1 MKQAVSSFLSQFNTP
16 SDPLFDYDQCVDLA
30 VVLEAV
36 HNSCPARNREE
47 IERWCK
53 AFLSLFDVPANL
65 KGVLR
70 ARPLFQYWVPKLLA
84 EARIDGT
91 GPRQILDTF
100 LKALASY
107 PEPNLFMARPH
118 YAESQLFTYHLSAF
132 RSFAM
137 PCSLYEM
144 WGRRLHEGLR
154 TKQKTTERTETVR
167 WYATSARFFFQCFP
181 HESLTSLP
189 AVTNRDVFE
198 QHLALFK
205 PAYSRHVEEAMKGS
219 VNGDEV
225 AKAHEYRLLSLY
237 DKREVNPNGHQG
249 LGQVSENHQQ
259 RHDQRT
265 PSEPFDDRPSSG
277 TIDNSLL
284 KQFEQINAYVV
295 EEFVQDPDGDTSS
308 NDLVDPDPIVEDFIQ
323 PPDEAPLLAKPPRLP
338 RHHVSRHI
346 LQNFPI
352 WWDTTS
358 LPIHALAD
366 LYRAAEALF
375 SDMPRTG
382 AAGLFLITL
391 PYCGRPPAELLGCEI
406 GRISIENAEQHL
418 TPNKLWIDPW
428 SLLFFYLQDRR
439 RSSFKPTDGTGWLSS
454 SRAISFPIPHPL
466 TSPYARYAEWVQ
478 SHISDPEG
486 QRFFQLVDSDE
497 NLRPLTLQDIE
508 RIIHSLREKWPHL
521 PTPSV
526 LARAFSALF
535 IHGQNFDEVSARF
548 IDGKFALSGPQP
560 HYTYRR
566 LLGLH
571 EDYHR
576 RAANIHSLVTKA
588 LPLHGWWND
597 SPHTK
602 ERQWST
608 DGGVGSPLILGTR
621 VFIRD
626 VHRIGGS
633 IKRTGSC
640 NDATTLVHHHN
651 AFVTY
656 TSLVHGIL
664 GVRPRNEPN
673 LPRSLF
679 VSPPDIL
686 PITDKLSSLY
696 FENRL
701 IGVPPIAAHLYSQLA
716 LGRDCLNETCCIY
729 FGSTLGEQIPDGQ
742 PLFYLGDDGRVLQY
756 SLSAYREMLVK
767 FGAEALASTP
777 LNVGRHRNRTEK
789 VPTYGDDVMNLHLG
803 HNRAGREALAH
814 HACTFLGKAIA
825 LLREHHEELLCK
837 LGFEPLSYLPG
848 VDLCTKQTKR
858 G

>member
-1 MKQAVSSFLSQFNTP
+1 MKQAVSSFLSQFHTP
-16 SDPLFDYDQCVDLA
+16 SEPLFDYDQCVDLA

-70 ARPLFQYWVPKLLA
+70 ARPLFQYWVPKLLV
-84 EARIDGT
+84 EASIDGT
-91 GPRQILDTF
+91 GPQKILDTF
-100 LKALASY
+100 LETLASY
-107 PEPNLFMARPH
+107 PKPNLFMARPH
-118 YAESQLFTYHLSAF
+118 YAESQLFTYHLNAF
-132 RSFAM
+132 GSFAM

-167 WYATSARFFFQCFP
+167 WYATSARFFFEHFP
-181 HESLTSLP
+181 HGHLTSIP
-189 AVTNRDVFE
+189 PVITRDVFE

-205 PAYSRHVEEAMKGS
+205 PAYSRHIEEDLKGA

-225 AKAHEYRLLSLY
+225 AEGHKCRLLSLY
-237 DKREVNPNGHQG
+237 DKRGVNPNGHQG
-249 LGQVSENHQQ
+249 AGQVSEDNHQ
-259 RHDQRT
+259 RHDQQT

-277 TIDNSLL
+277 AIDTSLL
-284 KQFEQINAYVV
+284 KLFDQFKAYVV
-295 EEFVQDPDGDTSS
+295 EEFVQDPDGTMSS
-308 NDLVDPDPIVEDFIQ
+308 NDLVDPDPIVADFVQ
-323 PPDEAPLLAKPPRLP
+323 PSDEAPLLAKPPRLP
-338 RHHVSRHI
+338 QHHISRHI
-346 LQNFPI
+346 LQHHRF

-358 LPIHALAD
+358 LPIHTLAD
-366 LYRAAEALF
+366 LYRAAEVLF

-391 PYCGRPPAELLGCEI
+391 PYCGRPPAELLGCEV
-406 GRISIENAEQHL
+406 GRASSENAEKRL
-418 TPNKLWIDPW
+418 APNKLWIDPW
-428 SLLFFYLQDRR
+428 SFLFFYLQHQR
-439 RSSFKPTDGTGWLSS
+439 RSSFKPTDGLGWLSS
-454 SRAISFPIPHPL
+454 SPVISFPIPHPL
-466 TSPYARYAEWVQ
+466 VSSYVRYVDWVQ
-478 SHISDPEG
+478 SHMSAPEG
-486 QRFFQLVDSDE
+486 QRFYQLLTQDG

-508 RIIHSLREKWPHL
+508 GLISSLGRKSLHL
-521 PTPSV
+521 PTPAG
-526 LARAFSALF
+526 LARAFSGLF
-535 IHGQNFDEVSARF
+535 IHGQNFDEVSARL
-548 IDGKFALSGPQP
+548 IDGRFALSGPQP

-566 LLGLH
+566 LLEFH

-576 RAANIHSLVTKA
+576 RATNVHSSVKKA
-588 LPLHGWWND
+588 LPFHGWWND
-597 SPHTK
+597 SPHTI
-602 ERQWST
+602 ERQWPT

-621 VFIRD
+621 VFVRD
-626 VHRIGGS
+626 VHRIGDS
-633 IKRTGSC
+633 IKRTGSG
-640 NDATTLVHHHN
+640 NDAQTLVHHHN

-701 IGVPPIAAHLYSQLA
+701 IGVPPIAAHLYSELA
-716 LGRDCLNETCCIY
+716 LGRACLKEACRIY
-729 FGSTLGEQIPDGQ
+729 FGSTLAEQIPDDQ
-742 PLFYLGDDGRVLQY
+742 LLFYLSDDGRVLQY
-756 SLSAYREMLVK
+756 TLSAYRDKLSQC
-767 FGAEALASTP
+767 GAEALATAP

-789 VPTYGDDVMNLHLG
+789 VPAYADDVMNLHLG

-814 HACTFLGKAIA
+814 HACTFLGKTIA
-825 LLREHHEELLCK
+825 MLREHHEELLRK

-848 VDLCTKQTKR
+848 VDRCTKQTKL